1 VLAGITF
8 DVKFTYVLA
17 GWEESAHD
25 SRVLNDALIRP
36 GGFKIPEGKYYLD
49 DAGYGNRNGILSPYR
64 GVRYHL
70 KEFSDHPPENE
81 KKLFNLRHSSLRT
94 TIE

>member
-17 GWEESAHD
+17 GWKGSAHD
-25 SRVLNDALIRP
+25 SRVLNDALTRP
-36 GGFKIPEGKYYLD
+36 GGFKISEGKYYLG
-49 DAGYGNRNGILSPYR
+49 DASYGNRNRILFPYC
-64 GVRYHL
+64 GVQYHL
-70 KEFSDHPPENE
+70 KEFSDHPPKNE
-81 KKLFNLRHSSLRT
+81 KELFNLRHSSLRT